1 MEINIKQLKKKKL
14 LIDWCLTPTL
24 AIFQLYCG
32 IFHMYREMILPLSK
46 EFEKPYKNMIDHST
60 GLVHAKLFP
69 FKFPNTT
76 CFSCFLFQLKRTPS
90 DYREHSEDIKSMKE
104 KLSPTTT
111 QQESLG
117 QIAEQDETPPQET
130 DSSGQ
135 EVQQTQQG
143 EATSQQQE
151 QPTQQTV
158 E

>member
-1 MEINIKQLKKKKL
+1 MAPE
-14 LIDWCLTPTL
+14 
-24 AIFQLYCG
+24 Y
-32 IFHMYREMILPLSK
+32 
-46 EFEKPYKNMIDHST
+46 
-60 GLVHAKLFP
+60 
-69 FKFPNTT
+69 
-76 CFSCFLFQLKRTPS
+76 SCFLFQLKRTPS

-111 QQESLG
+111 HQESLG

-143 EATSQQQE
+143 EATSQQQQE